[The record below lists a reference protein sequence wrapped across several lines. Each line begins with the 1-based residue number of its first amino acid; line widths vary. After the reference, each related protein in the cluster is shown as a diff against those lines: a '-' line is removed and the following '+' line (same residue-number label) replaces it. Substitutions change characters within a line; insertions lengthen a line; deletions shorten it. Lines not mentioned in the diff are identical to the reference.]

1 MSESKLFTLYSEVES
16 KELQWLWYPYAPIG
30 HLTLVYG
37 NEKNTVRSFLLELA
51 TKLSL
56 GQVGDNPEGNKRI
69 HYQDGMINTG
79 WNKGKLES
87 LGADLTKIS
96 CITDEE
102 LESIFSAK
110 DEFKRAGVKVIILN
124 SIEDFIITSHAIK
137 GIDVDRQLGRLSTLA
152 ETAECAV
159 ILGSRAL
166 HSKNDELHRS
176 LSEPLRRIPRS
187 ILEVETEGDRF
198 NIRQTKNNLA
208 HNGEPVLWP

>member
-1 MSESKLFTLYSEVES
+1 MTASELFTLYSEVEL
-16 KELQWLWYPYAPIG
+16 KELQWLWHPYVPVG

-69 HYQDGMINTG
+69 HYDDGMINAG

-96 CITDEE
+96 CITDEG
-102 LESIFSAK
+102 LNSIISAG
-110 DEFKRAGVKVIILN
+110 DEFKKEGVRAVILN
-124 SIEDFIITSHAIK
+124 SIEDFIITGHSIK
-137 GIDVDRQLGRLSTLA
+137 GVDIDRQLRRLSTLA

-159 ILGSRAL
+159 ILGSRTL
-166 HSKNDELHRS
+166 HSKNDEIHRS

-187 ILEVETEGDRF
+187 ILEVEKEGDQF
-198 NIRQTKNNLA
+198 NIRQIKNNLA
-208 HNGEPVLWP
+208 YNGEPVLWP